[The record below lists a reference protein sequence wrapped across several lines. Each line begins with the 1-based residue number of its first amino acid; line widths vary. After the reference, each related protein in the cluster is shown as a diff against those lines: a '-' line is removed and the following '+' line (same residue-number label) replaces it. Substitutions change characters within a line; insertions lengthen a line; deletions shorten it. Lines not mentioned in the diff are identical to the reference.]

1 MNLDMLCKVL
11 YDDCDGN
18 GDKKCVWDFNF
29 SAADC
34 LQVFN
39 TRLDSGGEGGGAAE
53 RQQGRKAAFAITNMC
68 GGLLVLSLY
77 FKFFYLKH

>member
-1 MNLDMLCKVL
+1 MTNLDKLLKVL

-18 GDKKCVWDFNF
+18 GDKKCVRDFNF

-39 TRLDSGGEGGGAAE
+39 TGGDSGGEGGGAVE
-53 RQQGRKAAFAITNMC
+53 RQQGRKAAFSSMNMC

-77 FKFFYLKH
+77 LKFFLS